1 MELKQ
6 NHFYWLDAL
15 RFIAAFMVLFSH
27 TRNDFFLP
35 WGELPSEQHNPISLV
50 FYFLGRLGH
59 EAVIVFFVLSG
70 FLVGGRGFERI
81 QKGDFRIA
89 NYLIDRFSRIYP
101 PLLITILF
109 YFITCIFI
117 DTENWDWAV
126 AFCNLLNLQGIC
138 CKSLVSPFWSLS
150 YEWWFYLVLATIG
163 LIATRKRKMA
173 GFLLFVITTSI
184 FIVNIMKLHYLLIW
198 IIGAISYLTRPDK
211 KNIWVLCSSFIGILV
226 GIILWQISTDSN
238 SIQIAFKIENSKI
251 IEVFLA
257 TMVAI
262 FVQQIILY
270 EPKNNFVHYIE
281 YNLGRLAIFSYTL
294 YLAHRVV
301 LMWVF
306 KFIFDKSNGDMSV
319 YSFCSYFA
327 ILAICLF
334 SCWILYLC
342 AEKYSPNIRKYLK
355 NKFIHYN
362 QL

>member
-1 MELKQ
+1 M
-6 NHFYWLDAL
+6 
-15 RFIAAFMVLFSH
+15 
-27 TRNDFFLP
+27 
-35 WGELPSEQHNPISLV
+35 
-50 FYFLGRLGH
+50 
-59 EAVIVFFVLSG
+59 
-70 FLVGGRGFERI
+70 
-81 QKGDFRIA
+81 
-89 NYLIDRFSRIYP
+89 
-101 PLLITILF
+101 
-109 YFITCIFI
+109 
-117 DTENWDWAV
+117 
-126 AFCNLLNLQGIC
+126 
-138 CKSLVSPFWSLS
+138 
-150 YEWWFYLVLATIG
+150 
-163 LIATRKRKMA
+163 
-173 GFLLFVITTSI
+173 GFLLFIISI
-184 FIVNIMKLHYLLIW
+184 SVFMVNVMELHYLLIW
-198 IIGAISYLTRPDK
+198 IIGAISYLTRPNK

-251 IEVFLA
+251 IEIFLA
-257 TMVAI
+257 TMMAM

-270 EPKNNFVHYIE
+270 EPKNKFTQFLEHNI
-281 YNLGRLAIFSYTL
+281 GRLAIFSYTL